1 MKTFFTSDLH
11 LNHLKII
18 QYVNR
23 PFSDVVEMNEKII
36 DNWNSKIGKK
46 DLVYHL
52 GDLGF
57 FKKYE
62 DCERMVQRLNGK
74 IINVKG
80 NHDNYK
86 IIRPIPLKLELMP
99 TYLEIR
105 INGVD
110 ITMCHY
116 ALRTWSKKHYGSSY
130 MISGH
135 SHATDIELNKDF
147 VGLGKI
153 LDVGVDGNN
162 FYPYEWDEIVE
173 IMKNK

>member
-11 LNHLKII
+11 LNHSKII
-18 QYVNR
+18 EYVNR
-23 PFSDVVEMNEKII
+23 PFSDVQEMNETII
-36 DNWNSKIGKK
+36 ERWNSKIKK
-46 DLVYHL
+46 GDLVYHL

-62 DCERMVQRLNGK
+62 DYEKIVQRLNGK
-74 IINVKG
+74 IINIKG

-86 IIRPIPLKLELMP
+86 IIKPIPLKVELMP
-99 TYLEIR
+99 TYVEIIIDG
-105 INGVD
+105 IN
-110 ITMCHY
+110 ITCCHY
-116 ALRTWSKKHYGSSY
+116 ALRTWFKKHYGS
-130 MISGH
+130 IALVAH
-135 SHATDIELNKDF
+135 AHATDIELNKDF

-162 FYPYEWDEIVE
+162 FHPYEWKEILE